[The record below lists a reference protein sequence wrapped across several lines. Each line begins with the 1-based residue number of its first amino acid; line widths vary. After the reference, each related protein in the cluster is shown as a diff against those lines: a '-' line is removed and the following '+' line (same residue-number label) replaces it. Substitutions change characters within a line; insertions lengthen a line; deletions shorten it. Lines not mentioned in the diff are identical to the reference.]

1 MAPRSIPESVT
12 SPASERVV
20 WEHLMKHL
28 PDEAV
33 VIHGQRIR
41 DNRGDCEAD
50 FLVLIPHRGFV
61 AIEVKGGEVSYENG
75 RWWQQTAEGGKR
87 EVYPNE
93 QALRAKYAMQDYLD
107 RRTDVWTKGRVRKA
121 HLMVLPRTA
130 WGPQLEAP
138 EPAPEFIVSSDR
150 LNAIADMLL
159 HVLDNP
165 GADEGFPVP
174 DEDAVEQATDA
185 LAGRLDQQRTID
197 TQRQLL
203 DEHVDRVT
211 MEQAKILNAYRGNP
225 RIEVIGGPGSGK
237 SWLALQMTKDL
248 AKDGKSVALL
258 CYSKGLVTWF
268 QRQIKAWPEQMAR
281 RVDARTY
288 HALGVSW
295 GLQIPEGAGSDQVWW
310 ESEAPGLMLP
320 LAQGLGDEQ
329 KFDAVLV
336 DEAQDFA
343 DSWWPPLINA
353 LRDSDRGQFH
363 IFGDQRQGVFG
374 RSGRPDLSFATMH
387 LTSNVRNTKQIAKV
401 LKPFRE
407 DAVEA
412 RGGVGLP
419 VRFVQCTPQQ
429 AHDTADTIAVKLL
442 EEGWKQRDIAV
453 LTTHHRH
460 SQQIRLADG
469 LQGRDGFWETFW
481 ERDDVFYCTV
491 TGFKGL
497 ERPAVVLAVDGFLHQ
512 ETARDILYVGLS
524 RGRDQLIVCGDL
536 DQIGEVGGQELRRR
550 LKRAQEG

>member
-225 RIEVIGGPGSGK
+225 RIEVIGGQLRAMMP
-237 SWLALQMTKDL
+237 WI
-248 AKDGKSVALL
+248 AKNK
-258 CYSKGLVTWF
+258 
-268 QRQIKAWPEQMAR
+268 
-281 RVDARTY
+281 
-288 HALGVSW
+288 
-295 GLQIPEGAGSDQVWW
+295 
-310 ESEAPGLMLP
+310 
-320 LAQGLGDEQ
+320 
-329 KFDAVLV
+329 LV
-336 DEAQDFA
+336 DQ
-343 DSWWPPLINA
+343 
-353 LRDSDRGQFH
+353 
-363 IFGDQRQGVFG
+363 
-374 RSGRPDLSFATMH
+374 T
-387 LTSNVRNTKQIAKV
+387 RN
-401 LKPFRE
+401 
-407 DAVEA
+407 
-412 RGGVGLP
+412 
-419 VRFVQCTPQQ
+419 
-429 AHDTADTIAVKLL
+429 
-442 EEGWKQRDIAV
+442 
-453 LTTHHRH
+453 
-460 SQQIRLADG
+460 
-469 LQGRDGFWETFW
+469 
-481 ERDDVFYCTV
+481 
-491 TGFKGL
+491 
-497 ERPAVVLAVDGFLHQ
+497 
-512 ETARDILYVGLS
+512 
-524 RGRDQLIVCGDL
+524 
-536 DQIGEVGGQELRRR
+536 
-550 LKRAQEG
+550 